1 MTGGRKCGKGVKRLK
16 KGIENGITHH
26 EASMSRVGK
35 QFEIL
40 LNYSNVED
48 TDFYNP
54 FKYQLLDDSKEAI
67 EIQKEAKKVIES
79 IDTEISLITW
89 KCGDCNEIND
99 QTFDFCWKCG
109 RDNFQ

>member
-1 MTGGRKCGKGVKRLK
+1 MKLLYTNENRIMVMNVKNVLINNGYEVVLNNEFASSASGGLSPFDTWPEVWLLK
-16 KGIENGITHH
+16 
-26 EASMSRVGK
+26 
-35 QFEIL
+35 
-40 LNYSNVED
+40 
-48 TDFYNP
+48 
-54 FKYQLLDDSKEAI
+54 DSEL
-67 EIQKEAKKVIES
+67 EEAKKVIES